1 MKVTLTR
8 DKALRF
14 VGKNEEGLESVFD
27 TSVAGGG
34 LNSSPSPVEA
44 VAMAAGACTAMD
56 VVAMIAKRRKQLDD
70 FRVEIEYERATE
82 HPKVITKLHMAFH
95 VKSPDLT
102 SEELE
107 RSIKL
112 SQETYCTVSIMVRR
126 SGCEITWSH
135 EITRA

>member
-1 MKVTLTR
+1 MKITITH

-14 VGKNEEGLESVFD
+14 VGINDQGLEAIFD
-27 TSVAGGG
+27 TSIEGGG
-34 LNSSPSPVEA
+34 LNSSPSPVES

-56 VVAMIAKRRKQLDD
+56 VVAMINKRRKKIES
-70 FRVEIEYERATE
+70 FKIEIEFERATE

-126 SGCEITWSH
+126 SGCDITWSH
-135 EITRA
+135 EITR